1 MNSPTKVVVLIMVK
15 SFGHDI
21 QDMTN
26 SEHINILI
34 NSKPFKAP
42 KTPMTGREI
51 KELGGGPVEY
61 LLVEV
66 VKDPDP
72 VAGGDDK
79 IINDSDSVN
88 LKSGMRFR
96 IVNPATFG

>member
-1 MNSPTKVVVLIMVK
+1 MTTE
-15 SFGHDI
+15 I
-21 QDMTN
+21 QK
-26 SEHINILI
+26 EHITIII
-34 NSKPFKAP
+34 NQRPYKAP
-42 KTPMTGREI
+42 KPVMTGKEI
-51 KELGGGPVEY
+51 KELAGGPLNY
-61 LLVEV
+61 LLVLV

-79 IINDSDSVN
+79 IINDGDAVE